1 MDIRELLSLII
12 SSVMMVV
19 GVTTFIISLT
29 RNSKKDAEDS
39 SRQFSDIRE
48 EVMKVRVTLEGVNT
62 NVKEIKSE
70 IKNLSVNLQEID
82 KRLTTVEA
90 NLKTAFMRIDEL
102 KAGKAD
108 KE

>member
-29 RNSKKDAEDS
+29 RNSKK
-39 SRQFSDIRE
+39 
-48 EVMKVRVTLEGVNT
+48 EGVNT